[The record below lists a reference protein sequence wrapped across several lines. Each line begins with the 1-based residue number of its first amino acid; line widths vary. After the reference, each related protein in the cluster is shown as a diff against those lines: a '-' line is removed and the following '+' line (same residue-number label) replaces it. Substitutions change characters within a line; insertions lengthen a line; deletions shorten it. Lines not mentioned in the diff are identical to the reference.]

1 MALGV
6 PKKRVLKVTGGDE
19 NIYAFRRASEG
30 QTVTVIVNLSSKQQ
44 WIQSVGDRTLNGT
57 EKTYVKSPV
66 TIKHIGQGMP
76 LDPWGYAVFVD

>member
-1 MALGV
+1 
-6 PKKRVLKVTGGDE
+6 
-19 NIYAFRRASEG
+19 
-30 QTVTVIVNLSSKQQ
+30 
-44 WIQSVGDRTLNGT
+44 VGDRTLNGT